1 MGKALESDKMIMEG
15 DLEVE
20 KPDKELEMVNIK
32 EDPDSK
38 I

>member
-20 KPDKELEMVNIK
+20 KLDKELEMVNIK